1 MEKIPRLGE
10 IEKIELSNLDKFK
23 LLMAMD
29 AHYMPSEYDG
39 DMFHYTSP
47 QGFQSILFGDRFDT
61 VLWASRYDCLNDIS
75 EGTVAEEILRE
86 VSSELFERNE
96 ISKELHELYL
106 SIKTARTIPLHR
118 EVDGDLKFTRPEC
131 NRYICSFSKNNDS
144 LAMWNYYSKGN
155 KYEGFNIGF
164 NSQALKET
172 LSRFFI
178 GIEAVF
184 HIYPVIYEK
193 AEQKRLIE
201 RLLLSLTEFY
211 CAENISRIRAIIS
224 TRLIDWGLIFKKD
237 YFKHEEEVRIIIDVA
252 KRELQ
257 RPIRYRESCGYIVPY
272 IELKLEKEDV
282 SQVNF
287 GPLLRQERQMD
298 NQIAIMKEMLK
309 GNGYTLT
316 HVDYSKIPIRY

>member
-1 MEKIPRLGE
+1 
-10 IEKIELSNLDKFK
+10 
-23 LLMAMD
+23 
-29 AHYMPSEYDG
+29 
-39 DMFHYTSP
+39 
-47 QGFQSILFGDRFDT
+47 
-61 VLWASRYDCLNDIS
+61 
-75 EGTVAEEILRE
+75 
-86 VSSELFERNE
+86 
-96 ISKELHELYL
+96 
-106 SIKTARTIPLHR
+106 
-118 EVDGDLKFTRPEC
+118 
-131 NRYICSFSKNNDS
+131 
-144 LAMWNYYSKGN
+144 MWNYYSKGN

-164 NSQALKET
+164 NSQSLKET
-172 LSRFFI
+172 LSRFLI
-178 GIEAVF
+178 GIEATF

-201 RLLLSLTEFY
+201 RLLLSLTDFY

-257 RPIRYRESCGYIVPY
+257 RPIRYRESCGYIIPY

-282 SQVNF
+282 SYVNF

-298 NQIAIMKEMLK
+298 NQIAIMEEMLK

-316 HVDYSKIPIRY
+316 HVDYSRIPIRY